1 MKRTLF
7 TMLIP
12 LFAVSMLAAQPGRPG
27 KDRPAH
33 KISKGIIESVTL
45 ADAARGTRPEVTV
58 VNAQKKK
65 LTFLVMSTTTL
76 SGADGKALTL
86 DKLQAGQ
93 KIRISYN
100 TTPENVQ
107 EALSIHI
114 LK

>member
-7 TMLIP
+7 TMLI
-12 LFAVSMLAAQPGRPG
+12 LFLAISMLAAQPGRPG
-27 KDRPAH
+27 KDKPAH
-33 KISKGIIESVTL
+33 KISRGIIQSVTL
-45 ADAARGTRPEVTV
+45 ADAALGTRPEVTV
-58 VNAQKKK
+58 VNAQNKR

-76 SGADGKALTL
+76 SGADGKALTM

-93 KIRISYN
+93 KIRISYR